1 MIPDQVRDKPFGEV
15 AALRRIMLRH
25 RIDAATGCFVFFYL
39 SKIIW
44 FFAGP
49 TNFLVALG
57 VIGAGL
63 LFTPWKRLGR
73 AVVSVAALG
82 LLVLGFSPISKLLAR
97 PLEDRFPQQ
106 QIDARPVDAIIV
118 LGGAIGFGR
127 GQVAFNEAAS
137 RMSSAV
143 ELAKQH
149 PKARLVFTG
158 GDAALIDNDAQT
170 EANAAAAFFLTAG
183 IEADRILLES
193 RSRNTRENAVFTRQ
207 LMRPEAGARWLL
219 VTSAFHMPRAIGC
232 FRAVGIEAEAF
243 PVDYR
248 TDGDRRDFVMPF
260 RHMFNG
266 MQLADLAVKEW
277 VGLLVYRMAG
287 YTSELLPGPRA
298 PGAASGNPIR

>member
-1 MIPDQVRDKPFGEV
+1 M
-15 AALRRIMLRH
+15 
-25 RIDAATGCFVFFYL
+25 FFYL

-63 LFTPWKRLGR
+63 LFTRWKRLGR

-82 LLVLGFSPISKLLAR
+82 LLAIGFSPVAKLLAR

-106 QIDARPVDAIIV
+106 ALEDARPVDGIIV

-137 RMSSAV
+137 RMSSAI
-143 ELAKQH
+143 ELAKKH

-158 GDAALIDNDAQT
+158 GDATLIDSDAQT

-183 IEADRILLES
+183 IEADRIVLES
-193 RSRNTRENAVFTRQ
+193 RSRNTRENAVFTRRLVQ
-207 LMRPEAGARWLL
+207 PKAGERWLL
-219 VTSAFHMPRAIGC
+219 VTSAFHMPRAVGC
-232 FRAVGIEAEAF
+232 FRAVGIDAEAF

-248 TDGDRRDFVMPF
+248 TDGNLRDFVMPF
-260 RHMFNG
+260 RHMFSG

-277 VGLLVYRMAG
+277 IGLVVYRLAG
-287 YTSELLPGPRA
+287 YTPELLPGPA
-298 PGAASGNPIR
+298 PSP

>member
-1 MIPDQVRDKPFGEV
+1 
-15 AALRRIMLRH
+15 
-25 RIDAATGCFVFFYL
+25 VFFYL

-57 VIGAGL
+57 VIGACL
-63 LFTPWKRLGR
+63 LFTRWKRLGR
-73 AVVSVAALG
+73 AVVTAATLG
-82 LLVLGFSPISKLLAR
+82 LLVIGFSPASKLLAR
-97 PLEDRFPQQ
+97 PLENRFPQQ
-106 QIDARPVDAIIV
+106 QLEDTRPVDGIIV

-137 RMSSAV
+137 RMSSAID
-143 ELAKQH
+143 LAKKH

-158 GDAALIDNDAQT
+158 GDATLIDNDAQT

-183 IEADRILLES
+183 IEADRIVLES

-207 LMRPEAGARWLL
+207 LVGPKAGERWLL

-232 FRAVGIEAEAF
+232 FRAVGFAPDAF

-248 TDGDRRDFVMPF
+248 TDGDLRDFVLPF

-277 VGLLVYRMAG
+277 IGLIVYRLAG
-287 YTSELLPGPRA
+287 YTPELLPGPA
-298 PGAASGNPIR
+298 PSH